1 MKMLLQNQIILSD
14 CLEILPQLPNDT
26 FNAIITDPPYQYLKH
41 KLDSPF
47 DEEAF
52 FRECHRIL
60 KKDSYLIFFGRGEAY
75 FKWNYLCNKI
85 GFKFKEEIIWDK
97 KRLSNPVLPIGR
109 CHENIT
115 ILAKGKA
122 KINKIYIDTIEN
134 KLLCG
139 DGQTII
145 NSMRQ
150 MLTEIKKMRSI
161 EELSKFRGDG
171 EFAKAISGRKTT
183 KHSIT
188 VRQINQLDQSSGAGT
203 FQQYTKGSLFPSII
217 RVPTEHYNYK
227 HPTQKPLQLIEYLV
241 QLFSKKNDLILDPFA
256 GSGTLALAARNQN
269 RQFFCIEKLPEYYDI
284 ILERLKDNSMLKPTS
299 TFDTINDIQL
309 PEPEIKQLSNF
320 DLLK

>member
-1 MKMLLQNQIILSD
+1 MS
-14 CLEILPQLPNDT
+14 
-26 FNAIITDPPYQYLKH
+26 PY
-41 KLDSPF
+41 F
-47 DEEAF
+47 
-52 FRECHRIL
+52 
-60 KKDSYLIFFGRGEAY
+60 KKNSYLVFFGRGEAY

-97 KRLSNPVLPIGR
+97 KRFSNPVLPIGR

-115 ILAKGKA
+115 ILAKGNA
-122 KINKIYIDTIEN
+122 KINKIYIDTIKN

-139 DGQTII
+139 DGQTIA

-150 MLTEIKKMRSI
+150 MLTEIKQMRSI

-171 EFAKAISGRKTT
+171 EFAKATRGKKTA

-188 VRQINQLDQSSGAGT
+188 VGQMNQLDHSRGAQS
-203 FQQYTKGSLFPSII
+203 FQQYTRGSLFPSII
-217 RVPTEHYNYK
+217 RVSTEHYNYK
-227 HPTQKPLQLIEYLV
+227 HPTQKPVQLIEYLI
-241 QLFSKKNDLILDPFA
+241 QLFSKENDLILDPFA

-284 ILERLKDNSMLKPTS
+284 ILERLKDNSMLKTTS
-299 TFDTINDIQL
+299 SFEANNDFQVS
-309 PEPEIKQLSNF
+309 EPEIKQLSIF